1 MAIIKRVRNKILRR
15 NKENIEKFDNCGFW
29 NNHIEFVLF
38 SAIWSKMKIQIWIL
52 WEILCLKILDRLLKN
67 QNICDIIRYRE

>member
-15 NKENIEKFDNCGFW
+15 NKENTEKFDNCGFW

-38 SAIWSKMKIQIWIL
+38 SAI
-52 WEILCLKILDRLLKN
+52 
-67 QNICDIIRYRE
+67 